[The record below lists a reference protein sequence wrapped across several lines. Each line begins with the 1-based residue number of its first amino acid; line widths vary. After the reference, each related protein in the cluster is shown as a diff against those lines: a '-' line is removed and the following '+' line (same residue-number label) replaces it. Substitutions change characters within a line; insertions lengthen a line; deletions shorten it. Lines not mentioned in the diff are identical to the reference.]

1 MPLINKNKQVTS
13 SMKSSHASLASGF
26 SGISAIEAAILSA
39 EESPA
44 ELESNHNLTMY
55 EKDGGRDDDWIIIAG
70 GERGKI
76 VNRSEV
82 SKWTGPQPI
91 DSYLLN
97 DDPDPEVIV
106 KKSNQVVNYVQD
118 FTIR

>member
-1 MPLINKNKQVTS
+1 MPLLNKNKQITS
-13 SMKSSHASLASGF
+13 STKSSHASLASGF

-39 EESPA
+39 EETPA
-44 ELESNHNLTMY
+44 ELESNHQYMFMN
-55 EKDGGRDDDWIIIAG
+55 EKDGDDGIIIAG

-91 DSYLLN
+91 ESYLLN

-106 KKSNQVVNYVQD
+106 KKPTQVVNYVQD